1 MAQNYYES
9 FKKKLEEIFM
19 MDYAELDF
27 GIYRIMNQK
36 RNDIQHF
43 LDFELLP
50 QVKQVLKDNDGGDAD
65 RTKKRMEEIVASVGG
80 NVEVLPK
87 GTPIRDEYDK
97 LKNQLAHSGDTES
110 MQAEVFSHLVT
121 FFSRY
126 YDGGDFLS
134 KRRYKDNT
142 YAIPYNGE
150 EVKLHWA
157 NSDQYYIK
165 TSEYFRDYTFVLPTS
180 RKKVHFVLKDAST
193 EQNNNRAANNM
204 ERRFALWVPTPEDEL
219 TTPLAIR
226 RGAGGEAELDIY
238 FTYELM
244 PKATKQKDLLAAAL
258 EGIMPLVPA
267 DFEEVLTTKAPTKD
281 NPNRTLLE
289 KHLTDYTAKNSFD
302 YFIHKDLGGFLHR
315 ELDFYIKNEVL
326 HIDDLDAQLINSQL
340 TIVRAIKQVG
350 EKIIRMLAQL
360 ENFQKKLWL
369 KKKFV
374 VQSDYCITL
383 DRVPEKLYPE
393 IIANEAQRK
402 EWVRLFAID
411 EIQGDMMTEGYSE
424 PLTIEFLKQN
434 PFLVLDTAFF
444 DAKFKHQLVKSME
457 NIDEQTNGLLIN
469 SENFQALELLQ
480 EKYAKS
486 VKCVYIDPPYN
497 TGNDGFAYKDRYQH
511 SSWLSMIS
519 DRISLGRC
527 FVNDTSNFIAS
538 IDEAEQPYLRD
549 VMDNV
554 FGKENYIADMVW
566 AAGRKNDSRFVSIS
580 HEYMIVYASNR
591 QYLSDKKI
599 EWKQKKKGLDDIYN
613 TYERLKKQY
622 GKDYNAMT
630 EALKE
635 WYKSLPDS
643 HPAKSHKHYNRIDE
657 NGVYFPSDISWPGGG
672 GPRYEVLHPVTGK
685 PVAVP
690 SRGWLF
696 PTKERMDEIISKGL
710 VAFGE
715 DEKSVPTLK
724 SYLKDREFQAP
735 YSVFYQ
741 DGRAATKRLRDVM
754 GNEDFVFP
762 KDETVIADTIS
773 LNSGNDDLFFDYFAG
788 SGTTAHAI
796 INLNREDKGSR
807 KYMLCEM
814 ANYFNK
820 VTRPR
825 IEKIVYSS
833 DWRDGKPISRNGIS
847 QCFKYIRLEQY
858 EDTLNNL
865 EIKKQ
870 QTDWRDDEFHESYML
885 SYMLDT
891 ETRDSLLNLKMFV
904 NPFNM
909 SLKTTKDNELVE
921 TKVDMVETFNYLIG
935 LNVETEDW
943 FENDNICVVQ
953 GKTHRGGLKTLV
965 IWRNCEEI
973 DNEKLC
979 RFFERMDFRTRDSE
993 FDLIYVNGDNT
1004 LPNLRRDEENWK
1016 VVLTEEEF
1024 AKRMFEEA

>member
-1 MAQNYYES
+1 MAQNYYVS

-19 MDYAELDF
+19 MDHAELDF

-36 RNDIQHF
+36 RNDIQRF
-43 LDFELLP
+43 LDLELLP
-50 QVKQVLKDNDGGDAD
+50 QVKQVLEGNNGGEAD
-65 RTKKRMEEIVASVGG
+65 KAKKRMAEITASVGG
-80 NVEVLPK
+80 NIEVLPK
-87 GTPIRDEYDK
+87 GTPMRDEYDK
-97 LKNQLAHSGDTES
+97 LKAQLAQSADTES
-110 MQAEVFSHLVT
+110 MQAEVFNHLVT

-165 TSEYFRDYTFVLPTS
+165 TSEYFRNYTFVLPTS

-193 EQNNNRAANNM
+193 EQNNNRATNNM
-204 ERRFALWVPTPEDEL
+204 ERRFALYVPENDEPIVE
-219 TTPLAIR
+219 TTAD
-226 RGAGGEAELDIY
+226 GELNIY

-244 PKATKQKDLLAAAL
+244 PKATKQDAL
-258 EGIMPLVPA
+258 KAEAFETVKTLIPA
-267 DFEEVLTTKAPTKD
+267 EYEEMLTTKVPTQKE
-281 NPNRTLLE
+281 PNRTLLE
-289 KHLTDYTAKNSFD
+289 KHLTDYTVKNSFD

-411 EIQGDMMTEGYSE
+411 EIKGDLTTEGYSE

-444 DAKFKHQLVKSME
+444 DAKFKHQLVKGME
-457 NIDEQTNGLLIN
+457 NVDEQTNGLLIN

-480 EKYAKS
+480 EKFARRAK
-486 VKCVYIDPPYN
+486 CAYIDPPYN
-497 TGNDGFAYKDRYQH
+497 AKSSEIMYKNTFKH
-511 SSWLSMIS
+511 ASWLSLMEN
-519 DRISLGRC
+519 RINVARNLLRDDSV
-527 FVNDTSNFIAS
+527 FEIA
-538 IDEAEQPYLRD
+538 IDEVENARLCLLNDALLDFYSGRADVSIVINPSGQQGKNFSTSSEYVHFYFQDEPNMLAKEIRSEENADVRGFMNGAKGEGGNYLRTSGKTCFYPIYVKNNNVIGFGD
-549 VMDNV
+549 VCEDDFHPISANV
-554 FGKENYIADMVW
+554 VNGDILEIYPIDAEGVERKWLFGRDTVSDIQSELSVKKNRNTGLYEIIRTKTEINYKTVWTDSTYSAKEHGTNL
-566 AAGRKNDSRFVSIS
+566 
-580 HEYMIVYASNR
+580 
-591 QYLSDKKI
+591 LSKMFKSPVFSFP
-599 EWKQKKKGLDDIYN
+599 
-613 TYERLKKQY
+613 
-622 GKDYNAMT
+622 
-630 EALKE
+630 
-635 WYKSLPDS
+635 KSLYAVKDCIGIAIRNTQS
-643 HPAKSHKHYNRIDE
+643 SI
-657 NGVYFPSDISWPGGG
+657 
-672 GPRYEVLHPVTGK
+672 VL
-685 PVAVP
+685 
-690 SRGWLF
+690 
-696 PTKERMDEIISKGL
+696 
-710 VAFGE
+710 
-715 DEKSVPTLK
+715 
-724 SYLKDREFQAP
+724 
-735 YSVFYQ
+735 
-741 DGRAATKRLRDVM
+741 
-754 GNEDFVFP
+754 DF
-762 KDETVIADTIS
+762 
-773 LNSGNDDLFFDYFAG
+773 FAG
-788 SGTTAHAI
+788 SGTTGHAVI
-796 INLNREDKGSR
+796 EHNRDNEKANH
-807 KYMLCEM
+807 KYVLCEM
-814 ANYFNK
+814 GDYFNSA
-820 VTRPR
+820 TRPR
-825 IEKIVYSS
+825 IEKALYSR
-833 DWRDGKPISRNGIS
+833 DWRDGKPVSRNGIS

-979 RFFERMDFRTRDSE
+979 RFFERMDFRTRDTE

>member
-19 MDYAELDF
+19 MDHAELDF

-36 RNDIQHF
+36 RTDIQRF
-43 LDFELLP
+43 LESELLP
-50 QVKQVLKDNDGGDAD
+50 QVKQVLEGNNADAD
-65 RTKKRMEEIVASVGG
+65 KTKKRMAEIAASVGG

-97 LKNQLAHSGDTES
+97 LEAQLAQSADTES

-165 TSEYFRDYTFVLPTS
+165 TSEYFRNYTFVLPTS

-193 EQNNNRAANNM
+193 EQNNNRASNNM
-204 ERRFALWVPTPEDEL
+204 ERRFALFVPENDEPIVE
-219 TTPLAIR
+219 TTAE
-226 RGAGGEAELDIY
+226 GELNIY

-244 PKATKQKDLLAAAL
+244 PKATKQDGLKEAAFEAIKSMVPEGYEELLT
-258 EGIMPLVPA
+258 V
-267 DFEEVLTTKAPTKD
+267 KAPTAKA
-281 NPNRTLLE
+281 PNRTLLE

-302 YFIHKDLGGFLHR
+302 YFIHKDLGGFLRR

-350 EKIIRMLAQL
+350 QKIIQMLAQL

-393 IIANEAQRK
+393 IIANDAQRK

-411 EIQGDMMTEGYSE
+411 DIKGDLTTEGYSE
-424 PLTIEFLKQN
+424 PLSIEFLKQN

-444 DAKFKHQLVKSME
+444 DAKFKHQLIKSME

-480 EKYAKS
+480 EKYNKR

-497 TGNDGFAYKDRYQH
+497 AESSEILYKNTFKH
-511 SSWLSMIS
+511 ASWLSLMEN
-519 DRISLGRC
+519 RLSLANNTLEKEG
-527 FVNDTSNFIAS
+527 VEIIA
-538 IDEAEQPYLRD
+538 IDEVEQCKLSQLLIDLNPD
-549 VMDNV
+549 
-554 FGKENYIADMVW
+554 KEIA
-566 AAGRKNDSRFVSIS
+566 
-580 HEYMIVYASNR
+580 
-591 QYLSDKKI
+591 
-599 EWKQKKKGLDDIYN
+599 
-613 TYERLKKQY
+613 
-622 GKDYNAMT
+622 
-630 EALKE
+630 
-635 WYKSLPDS
+635 
-643 HPAKSHKHYNRIDE
+643 
-657 NGVYFPSDISWPGGG
+657 
-672 GPRYEVLHPVTGK
+672 
-685 PVAVP
+685 PVAIIHN
-690 SRGWLF
+690 
-696 PTKERMDEIISKGL
+696 PTGQQGYNISFSSEYAIFVYPTFQGRNTLGLEERENPNDWDTRT
-710 VAFGE
+710 F
-715 DEKSVPTLK
+715 
-724 SYLKDREFQAP
+724 
-735 YSVFYQ
+735 
-741 DGRAATKRLRDVM
+741 RD
-754 GNEDFVFP
+754 
-762 KDETVIADTIS
+762 
-773 LNSGNDDLFFDYFAG
+773 NSGNSNLRTDAKNCFYPIYVKEKKIIGFGDVCADDYHPISRNINESNGSIAIYPIDNNGVEKKWVFERGTVESIRSELWVKEISSSEIDIMRTKKKFRFKSCWFDKKYSANSYGSRLLTAMKIPFGYPKSIYNVQDCIIAGLGEQKEGFILDFFAG
-788 SGTTAHAI
+788 SGTTAHAVI
-796 INLNREDKGSR
+796 KINKTDNGSR
-807 KYMLCEM
+807 KYLLAEM
-814 ANYFNK
+814 GNYFDSA
-820 VTRPR
+820 TRTR
-825 IEKIVYSS
+825 IEKAIYSD
-833 DWRDGKPISRNGIS
+833 DWSDGKPISRNGIS

-885 SYMLDT
+885 SYMLET

-979 RFFERMDFRTRDSE
+979 RFFERMDFRTRDTE

-1004 LPNLRRDEENWK
+1004 LPNLRRDKENWK

-1024 AKRMFEEA
+1024 AKRMFENE

>member
-1 MAQNYYES
+1 MAQNYYVS

-19 MDYAELDF
+19 MDHAELDF

-36 RNDIQHF
+36 RNDIQRF
-43 LDFELLP
+43 LDLELLP
-50 QVKQVLKDNDGGDAD
+50 QVKQVLEGNNADAD
-65 RTKKRMEEIVASVGG
+65 KAKKRMAEIAASVGG
-80 NVEVLPK
+80 NIEVLPK
-87 GTPIRDEYDK
+87 GTPMRDEYDK
-97 LKNQLAHSGDTES
+97 LKAQLAQSADTES

-165 TSEYFRDYTFVLPTS
+165 TSEYFRNYTFVLPTS

-193 EQNNNRAANNM
+193 EQNNNRATNNM
-204 ERRFALWVPTPEDEL
+204 ERRFALYVPENDEPIVE
-219 TTPLAIR
+219 TTTD
-226 RGAGGEAELDIY
+226 GELNIY

-244 PKATKQKDLLAAAL
+244 PKATKQDAL
-258 EGIMPLVPA
+258 KAEAFETVKTLIPA
-267 DFEEVLTTKAPTKD
+267 EYEEMLTTKVPTQKE
-281 NPNRTLLE
+281 PNRTLLE

-360 ENFQKKLWL
+360 ENFQRKLWL

-411 EIQGDMMTEGYSE
+411 EIKGDLTTEGYSE

-444 DAKFKHQLVKSME
+444 DAKFKHQLVKGME
-457 NIDEQTNGLLIN
+457 NVDEQTNGLLIN

-480 EKYAKS
+480 EKFARRAK
-486 VKCVYIDPPYN
+486 CAYIDPPYN
-497 TGNDGFAYKDRYQH
+497 AKSSEIMYKNTFKH
-511 SSWLSMIS
+511 ASWLSLMEN
-519 DRISLGRC
+519 RINVARNLLRDDSV
-527 FVNDTSNFIAS
+527 FEIA
-538 IDEAEQPYLRD
+538 IDEVENARLCLLNDALLDFYSGRADVSIVINPSGQQGKNFSTSSEYVHFYFQDEPNMLAKEIRSEENADVRGFMNGAKGEGGNYLRTSGKTCFYPIYVKNNNVIGFGD
-549 VMDNV
+549 VCEDDFHPISANV
-554 FGKENYIADMVW
+554 VNGDILEIYPIDAEGVERKWLFGRDTVSDIQSELSVKKNRNTGLYEIIRTKTEINYKTVWTDSTYSAKEHGTNL
-566 AAGRKNDSRFVSIS
+566 
-580 HEYMIVYASNR
+580 
-591 QYLSDKKI
+591 LSKMFKSPVFSFP
-599 EWKQKKKGLDDIYN
+599 
-613 TYERLKKQY
+613 
-622 GKDYNAMT
+622 
-630 EALKE
+630 
-635 WYKSLPDS
+635 KSLYAVKDCIGIAIRNTQS
-643 HPAKSHKHYNRIDE
+643 SI
-657 NGVYFPSDISWPGGG
+657 
-672 GPRYEVLHPVTGK
+672 VL
-685 PVAVP
+685 
-690 SRGWLF
+690 
-696 PTKERMDEIISKGL
+696 
-710 VAFGE
+710 
-715 DEKSVPTLK
+715 
-724 SYLKDREFQAP
+724 
-735 YSVFYQ
+735 
-741 DGRAATKRLRDVM
+741 
-754 GNEDFVFP
+754 DF
-762 KDETVIADTIS
+762 
-773 LNSGNDDLFFDYFAG
+773 FAG
-788 SGTTAHAI
+788 SGTTGHAVI
-796 INLNREDKGSR
+796 EHNRDNEKANH
-807 KYMLCEM
+807 KYVLCEM
-814 ANYFNK
+814 GDYFNSA
-820 VTRPR
+820 TRPR
-825 IEKIVYSS
+825 IEKALYSR
-833 DWRDGKPISRNGIS
+833 DWRDGKPVSRNGIS

-979 RFFERMDFRTRDSE
+979 RFFERMDFRTRDTE
-993 FDLIYVNGDNT
+993 FGLIYVNGDNT

-1024 AKRMFEEA
+1024 AKRMFENE